1 MMMKLI
7 LILLTIVDISKSF
20 LNINN
25 AVFMMYKSNS
35 LSQSSLFSKLTLS
48 STESPSNNQQIFDD
62 YVRKIDNRITED
74 DDKSYVYLLEKYD
87 GDELSKYYN
96 KRPLQLWQRL
106 IEIGSPLMGWL
117 TVKLYDEMMWWSY
130 SEEKRAERIKAQ
142 AIDLKDSIVQSKS
155 ISLIKSGQ
163 ALSLRSDIIKNTV
176 FINAL
181 ETLVDEV
188 GCFDNDVALN
198 IIKSELK
205 TDNLDDIFEFDPLLP
220 IASASI
226 GQVYRAKLKKSNE
239 YVAIKVQRPDAQRT
253 ATIDMYLIRTLAS
266 YIKQLKKIRS
276 DLVGIADLFGNQL
289 FNELGKLFDSILNW
303 LRTRYHIYSIDYIKE
318 AKNCQLFKSLYGNGN
333 VPGIYVPDVKVEYTT
348 SKVLVM
354 EYIEGVKG
362 PWTANLDDGR
372 RMLNIGLQC
381 SVLQLLGTGFIHTG
395 IR

>member
-1 MMMKLI
+1 M
-7 LILLTIVDISKSF
+7 
-20 LNINN
+20 
-25 AVFMMYKSNS
+25 
-35 LSQSSLFSKLTLS
+35 
-48 STESPSNNQQIFDD
+48 
-62 YVRKIDNRITED
+62 
-74 DDKSYVYLLEKYD
+74 
-87 GDELSKYYN
+87 
-96 KRPLQLWQRL
+96 
-106 IEIGSPLMGWL
+106 
-117 TVKLYDEMMWWSY
+117 
-130 SEEKRAERIKAQ
+130 
-142 AIDLKDSIVQSKS
+142 
-155 ISLIKSGQ
+155 
-163 ALSLRSDIIKNTV
+163 
-176 FINAL
+176 
-181 ETLVDEV
+181 DEV

-266 YIKQLKKIRS
+266 YIKQLKKFRS

-303 LRTRYHIYSIDYIKE
+303 LRTRYQICFLDYIKE

-395 IR
+395 IRLHLIVFLFLFYLSVRSDPHRGNLLMVKPNSTNFTTVDRNLPKLAYLDFGMVSEGL